1 MAKLYAI
8 VLSDCVSE
16 RCGNDGHNSYR
27 ILRHCALL
35 DTSCADVVEKKNAH
49 LVAGDQLIAAI
60 RALHCDT
67 NTVSIRVG
75 SEHEVCAFLDC
86 ELNTIL
92 HCFVDFRIRIRSC
105 CEVAVRIFLFRN
117 DCDVCDAHVA
127 ENLGYRY
134 KTCAVQ
140 RRVDE
145 LEAGCLAE
153 ARAYLTGFDCFIE
166 SFLAVIFDIL
176 DDSLIDAGRKGHFFD
191 AC

>member
-1 MAKLYAI
+1 MAKLYAV
-8 VLSDCVSE
+8 VLCDSVCERRGDDRHDSD
-16 RCGNDGHNSYR
+16 R

-35 DTSCADVVEKKNAH
+35 DASCADIVEKKNAH
-49 LVAGDQLIAAI
+49 LVAGYELVGAV
-60 RALHCDT
+60 RALHGDT
-67 NTVSIRVG
+67 DTVSIGVCRQ
-75 SEHEVCAFLDC
+75 HEICAFLDGK
-86 ELNTIL
+86 LDAVL
-92 HCFVDFRIRIRSC
+92 HCLVDFRIRIRSGR
-105 CEVAVRIFLFRN
+105 EISVRIFLLRN
-117 DCDVCDAHVA
+117 DRDVCDAHIA
-127 ENLGYRY
+127 EDLRDRD